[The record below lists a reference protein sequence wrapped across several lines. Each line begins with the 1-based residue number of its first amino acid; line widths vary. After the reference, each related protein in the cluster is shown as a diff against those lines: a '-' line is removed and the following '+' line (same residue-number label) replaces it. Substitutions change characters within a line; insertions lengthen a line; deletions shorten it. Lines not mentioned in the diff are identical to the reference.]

1 MSVTKGKKWGIRVLR
16 VIGIVLLAVIILV
29 AAFFIK
35 AARTPAVP
43 RNYIETV
50 KTGGDI
56 EEKYLKNGMYKTAYT
71 EVGALQDYKKYEI
84 YYPEELTSTDK
95 KYPVIVVSNGT
106 GVKGSKA
113 RAMFEHFASWGFI
126 VIGNE
131 EEYSW
136 NGFASDMSLNYLL
149 KCNHDGESI
158 FYQKIDTDNIGSL
171 GHSQGGVGAINAVTE
186 AKHAAK
192 YRTVVA
198 ESPAN
203 PELGAGLEWDYDI
216 SKVNI
221 PIFMVAGTKG
231 DFEMKTVIPS
241 EKLPEMYAQITAP
254 KAMAR
259 KKDCEHGEMLYS
271 ADGYVTAWFM
281 WQLQGDKEAAGAFIG
296 DKPELMNNELY
307 QEQRIEFE
315 INDSSGIN
323 ASVKFLSGNE

>member
-1 MSVTKGKKWGIRVLR
+1 MKKMIKIV
-16 VIGIVLLAVIILV
+16 VIIVLVIIILV
-29 AAFFIK
+29 AVFFIK
-35 AARTPAVP
+35 AALTPAVP
-43 RNYIETV
+43 KDYTEIV
-50 KTGGDI
+50 KTGGEI
-56 EEKYLKNGMYKTAYT
+56 EAKYLKNGTYKTAYT
-71 EVGALQDYKKYEI
+71 EVKVLENYKKYEI
-84 YYPEELTSTDK
+84 YYPEELTSADK

-113 RAMFEHFASWGFI
+113 KAMFEHFASWGFI

-149 KCNHDGESI
+149 KCSNDKDSI
-158 FYQKIDTDNIGSL
+158 FYQKIDTENIGSL
-171 GHSQGGVGAINAVTE
+171 GHSQGGVGAINAVTDT
-186 AKHAAK
+186 KHSNMYK
-192 YRTVVA
+192 TVVA

-203 PELGAGLEWDYDI
+203 PDLAAGMEWDYDI

-231 DFEMKTVIPS
+231 DFEMKTVIPT

-281 WQLQGDKEAAGAFIG
+281 WQLQGDEEALKAFTG
-296 DKPELMNNELY
+296 DSPELMNNELY
-307 QEQRIEFE
+307 QEQRIDIEME
-315 INDSSGIN
+315 ELI
-323 ASVKFLSGNE
+323 